1 MEGIKKMNVLVVN
14 AGSSS
19 LKYQLLD
26 TKTDEVMAKGIC
38 ERIGID
44 GKIDHKL
51 PDGRRIKKDIDMP
64 NHAVAMQ
71 VLVNTLTDAEIG
83 CIKSMDEISAVG
95 HRVVHGGD
103 YFSGSVKVTDEVIE
117 KLEKCRDLAPL
128 HTGPALM
135 GIAGC
140 TEVMKDVPQVL
151 VFDTAFHQ
159 TMPDYAYMYPIPYQY
174 YEKYKIRRYGFHG
187 TSHRFVSAEMTKILG
202 KVEGTKIITCHLGN
216 GSSITA
222 VKDGK
227 SIDTTMG
234 FTPLD
239 GLEMGTRSGA
249 IDPAIVTFLMEKEN
263 LTASEMSNVLNKQSG
278 LLGVSELS
286 SDSRDIENAIADGNE
301 KAILADEIMCYQI
314 KKYIGSYAAAMGG
327 VDAVV
332 FTAGLGE
339 NNAALRSH
347 VCADMKFLGIEIDE
361 EANAKAVRQSN
372 IVKISTDASPV
383 QVYVI
388 PTNEELVIARD
399 TAALIGE

>member
-1 MEGIKKMNVLVVN
+1 
-14 AGSSS
+14 
-19 LKYQLLD
+19 
-26 TKTDEVMAKGIC
+26 
-38 ERIGID
+38 
-44 GKIDHKL
+44 
-51 PDGRRIKKDIDMP
+51 
-64 NHAVAMQ
+64 
-71 VLVNTLTDAEIG
+71 
-83 CIKSMDEISAVG
+83 
-95 HRVVHGGD
+95 
-103 YFSGSVKVTDEVIE
+103 
-117 KLEKCRDLAPL
+117 
-128 HTGPALM
+128 
-135 GIAGC
+135 
-140 TEVMKDVPQVL
+140 
-151 VFDTAFHQ
+151 
-159 TMPDYAYMYPIPYQY
+159 
-174 YEKYKIRRYGFHG
+174 
-187 TSHRFVSAEMTKILG
+187 MTKILG

-227 SIDTTMG
+227 SMDTTMG

-249 IDPAIVTFLMEKEN
+249 IDPAIVTFLMEKEH
-263 LTASEMSNVLNKQSG
+263 LSTSEMSNVLNKQSG
-278 LLGVSELS
+278 LLGISELS
-286 SDSRDIENAIADGNE
+286 SDSRDIEDAIAHGNE

-347 VCADMKFLGIEIDE
+347 VCSDMKFLGIELNE

>member
-1 MEGIKKMNVLVVN
+1 MNVLVIN

-26 TKTDEVMAKGIC
+26 TKTEKELAKGLC

-44 GKIDHKL
+44 GRLTHKL
-51 PDGRRIKKDIDMP
+51 PDGRKFVKETAMP

-71 VLVNTLTDAEIG
+71 LLVDALTDKEMG
-83 CIKSMDEISAVG
+83 CISDMSEINAVG
-95 HRVVHGGD
+95 HRMVHGGE
-103 YFSGSVKVTDEVIE
+103 YFSSSAIVTDDVIE
-117 KLEKCRDLAPL
+117 KLEICKELAPL
-128 HTGPALM
+128 HNGPALM

-140 TEVMKDVPQVL
+140 TEVMKDVPQVV
-151 VFDTAFHQ
+151 VFDTSFHQ
-159 TMPDYAYMYPIPYQY
+159 TMPDYAYMYPIPYSF
-174 YEKYKIRRYGFHG
+174 YEKYGIRRYGFHG
-187 TSHRFVSAEMTKILG
+187 TSHRYVAAEMTKILG
-202 KVEGTKIITCHLGN
+202 KVEGTKIVTCHLGN

-227 SIDTTMG
+227 SVDTTMG

-239 GLEMGTRSGA
+239 GLEMGTRCGS

-263 LTASEMSNVLNKQSG
+263 MTAAEMNNFLNKKCG
-278 LLGVSELS
+278 LLGVSEVS
-286 SDSRDIENAIADGNE
+286 SDSREIEDAIKAGNP
-301 KAILADEIMCYQI
+301 KAILADHIMSYEI
-314 KKYIGSYAAAMGG
+314 KKYIGSYTAAMGG
-327 VDAVV
+327 LDALV

-339 NNAALRSH
+339 NNVALRKDA
-347 VCADMKFLGIEIDE
+347 CTDLEYLGIKIDDE
-361 EANAKAVRQSN
+361 RNAKAFRQSD
-372 IVKISTDASPV
+372 IVKISTDDSKV